1 MTRNLLIVSFLIA
14 SIGLFAQDLP
24 DVQIEIVNPL
34 KVTLPK
40 AERNFSKVPAMP
52 SEPISPPIT
61 YDYSLVSF
69 STPSFSPAVRPL
81 KIKPPQ
87 VTASSPNFV
96 SVGFGNFNSPYLR
109 GYLSF
114 FPLKSNTVG
123 GLSVHHHSFGKGP
136 IDEKN
141 SSSGFTSIMAN
152 LKASNN
158 TLTTEALVGFENRA
172 ANFYGYGTPV
182 ADKDTIKQAFNTFFI
197 SGNISNS
204 KKSDFDF
211 NLRPSFS
218 YLYDKYD
225 AKESDL
231 SLALN
236 GRYRMKGKT
245 AILLN
250 ASYSLIARKD
260 SLIEAKPRHLV
271 RIAPHYQFSPLENL
285 VVKAGFNVVYESD
298 TISKKDIHFY
308 PMASANFSLGKAFS
322 AFANLSGDMEKVS
335 LHTLSAENP
344 WINQRIQI
352 SHTNKAFDF
361 SGGINGDLGA
371 GFSFTAGFAF
381 TRFKSLYV
389 FQNDSLNKAKFNTL
403 YDDVVRTNFFAGIN
417 FDKGNYSIRIKGDYY
432 TYSTDTLTAAWHRPT
447 YKVDAYVVIKAA
459 DKLSIVPRLYML
471 GGMKAYDFTAEKEI
485 TLVPAIDLNVSAEYN
500 FSNKIGFFVKLN
512 NILNRDYQLFNQY
525 PVRGFQGLVG
535 FTWKF

>member
-1 MTRNLLIVSFLIA
+1 MIRNLFIVSFLIG
-14 SIGLFAQDLP
+14 SIRLFAQDLP

-34 KVTLPK
+34 KVVLPK
-40 AERNFSKVPAMP
+40 AERNFSKVPAMA
-52 SEPISPPIT
+52 SEPITPPIT
-61 YDYSLVSF
+61 YNYSLVSF

-87 VTASSPNFV
+87 VTATSPNFV
-96 SVGFGNFNSPYLR
+96 SVGFGNLSSPYLK

-123 GLSVHHHSFGKGP
+123 GLSVFHHSFGKGP
-136 IDEKN
+136 VGEKN

-152 LKASNN
+152 LKSSNN
-158 TLTTEALVGFENRA
+158 TLTTEALIGFENRSL
-172 ANFYGYGTPV
+172 NFYGYNVPV
-182 ADKDTIKQAFNTFFI
+182 VEKDSIKQSFNVFYA

-204 KKSDFDF
+204 KKSNFDF

-218 YLYDKYD
+218 YLQDKYA

-231 SLALN
+231 SLSLN
-236 GRYRMKGKT
+236 ARYRMKGKT
-245 AILLN
+245 SILLN
-250 ASYSLIARKD
+250 AAYSLISRKD
-260 SLIEAKPRHLV
+260 SAIEATPRHLLK
-271 RIAPHYQFSPLENL
+271 IAPQYQFSPVENL
-285 VVKAGFNVVYESD
+285 SVKAGVNVVFESD
-298 TISKKDIHFY
+298 SISKKDVHFY
-308 PMASANFSLGKAFS
+308 PLASANFSLGKSFS

-344 WINQRIQI
+344 WVNQRIQI
-352 SHTNKAFDF
+352 AHTNKAFDF

-371 GFSFTAGFAF
+371 GFSFTAGFAM

-389 FQNDSLNKAKFNTL
+389 FQNDSLNQAKFNAI

-447 YKVDAYVVIKAA
+447 YKLDAYVVIKAA
-459 DKLSIVPRLYML
+459 DKLSIVPRLYIL
-471 GGMKAYDFTAEKEI
+471 GGMKAYDFISEKVI
-485 TLVPAIDLNVSAEYN
+485 NLVPAIDLNISAEYN
-500 FSNKIGFFVKLN
+500 FSKKLGAFVRLN
-512 NILNRDYQLFNQY
+512 NILNQDYQLFNQY

-535 FTWKF
+535 ITWKF